1 MSLTF
6 LFAFIGL
13 LVGGFR
19 GLFWGAVIG
28 YVLGWGLRQF
38 LRKGVALVQDQFLES
53 TFAVMGAVC
62 KADGVI
68 TRDEIRVAESMFE
81 RLHLSPERRSAAMAA
96 FNRGKSQ
103 DFDLDAEVT
112 RFATASRHQRPLLL
126 MFLQIQVSAIAADG
140 NVHAA
145 EHQMLVRVA
154 RQLGLDE
161 RDVAQLEALLR
172 TSTGTA
178 PGGASP
184 AQKLEDAY
192 AALGLT
198 SAATDAQVKQA
209 YRRLMSQ
216 NHPDKLAGKGMPESM
231 REMAEEKTREIS
243 IAYALI
249 KEARG
254 FN

>member
-38 LRKGVALVQDQFLES
+38 LSKGVALVQDQFLES

-62 KADGVI
+62 KADGVV

-81 RLHLSPERRSAAMAA
+81 RLHLSPERRTAAMAA

-103 DFDLDAEVT
+103 DFDLDAEVA
-112 RFATASRHQRPLLL
+112 RFATASRRQRPLLL
-126 MFLQIQVSAIAADG
+126 MFLQIQVAAVAADG
-140 NVHAA
+140 NVHAT

-172 TSTGTA
+172 TATGTTS
-178 PGGASP
+178 GGVSS
-184 AQKLEDAY
+184 AQKLEDAH

-216 NHPDKLAGKGMPESM
+216 NHPDKLAGKGMPDSM
-231 REMAEEKTREIS
+231 RELAEEKTREIS